1 MKHQDLYN
9 KIIERNNEDLKIVKS
24 FLENEFNEPII
35 DKIMELYEI
44 DSQTIYKLF
53 NKEFKFSSVDS
64 LEVFLRLAF
73 FVGMWNDDGE
83 FNVVVEK
90 NIFQSRS
97 KNELSFAE
105 FILYDFHMSQ
115 HYGNYGYLD
124 NESVIK
130 FFDMYIEC
138 QKTSNKFHEKYPCL
152 SEIIEDK
159 EKLNEYRKD
168 KKSLEQLEIKIVGF
182 CKEFNFPVI
191 ETINER

>member
-130 FFDMYIEC
+130 FFDLYIEC
-138 QKTSNKFHEKYPCL
+138 KKTSSEFHEKYPCL

-159 EKLNEYRKD
+159 EKLNEYRND
-168 KKSLEQLEIKIVGF
+168 KKSLEHLEIKFLGF
-182 CKEFNFPVI
+182 CIEFNFPAI
-191 ETINER
+191 DTINER